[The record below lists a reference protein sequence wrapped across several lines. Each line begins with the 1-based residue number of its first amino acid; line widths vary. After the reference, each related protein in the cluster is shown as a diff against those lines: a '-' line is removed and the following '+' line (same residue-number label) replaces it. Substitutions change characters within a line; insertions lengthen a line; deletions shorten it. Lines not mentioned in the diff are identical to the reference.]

1 MQEWRV
7 NEQKITLLQL
17 KLPLEMV
24 KGFFIPNVLQLTAKK
39 CTYIFVSIKYPIKDK
54 FCPIYW

>member
-17 KLPLEMV
+17 KLPPEMV
-24 KGFFIPNVLQLTAKK
+24 EGFFIPNVLQLTAKK
-39 CTYIFVSIKYPIKDK
+39 CTYISASIKYPIKDK